1 MREEK
6 LVVYLKNY
14 CYGREKAVRSAE
26 LERILGISGTDLR
39 KLINRLRR
47 KGVPIGSGP
56 EGYFYIRTAA
66 EACATIRQLE
76 RMVQGLNADIRGLN
90 QALDSFT
97 CEGEASRG

>member
-47 KGVPIGSGP
+47 KGIPIGSCP
-56 EGYFYIRTAA
+56 EGYYYARTAG
-66 EACATIRQLE
+66 EVYSTIRQL
-76 RMVQGLNADIRGLN
+76 RGMVNGLEAAIHGLE
-90 QALDSFT
+90 QSLDAFEPGGDSH
-97 CEGEASRG
+97 S

>member
-26 LERILGISGTDLR
+26 LERILDISGTDLR

-47 KGVPIGSGP
+47 KGVPIGSCP
-56 EGYFYIRTAA
+56 EGYYYARTAG
-66 EACATIRQLE
+66 EVYSTIRQL
-76 RMVQGLNADIRGLN
+76 RGMVNGLEAAIHGLE
-90 QALDSFT
+90 QSLDAFEPGGDSH
-97 CEGEASRG
+97 S